1 MIEHHARQ
9 RRLVTLTTVCAALA
23 IASAP
28 PQAPKLD
35 LSAKALAARASAY
48 VADYQT
54 KFAFLVADEHYRQT
68 VTTGESGSVRQ
79 RVMNGELFL
88 TFLPTDREWIAV
100 HDVAEVDGRPVPD
113 RDNLQTL
120 LQRADVTT
128 VARQVAN
135 RNATFNIGSVTR
147 NFNEPTLA
155 LLVLEAKRIRQF
167 RFSRASLDDR
177 DGATIATLAFSEH
190 DGPTLLH
197 GTVHNAVYTKGEI
210 TIDADTGRVR
220 RTVITFRDDKIDGR
234 LATDYRPDDRLGL
247 WVPSEFTE
255 RYDFRDRKRPEV
267 TTCQA
272 TYTNYRRF
280 EVTGRIK
287 KDED

>member
-1 MIEHHARQ
+1 MTAHRTPR
-9 RRLVTLTTVCAALA
+9 RRLVGALALWAALTLA
-23 IASAP
+23 AAP
-28 PQAPKLD
+28 QSPRLD
-35 LSAKALAARASAY
+35 YSAKALAARASAY
-48 VADYQT
+48 VTEYQT

-68 VTTGESGSVRQ
+68 VTNGQTGSVRR

-88 TFLPTDREWIAV
+88 TFLPKDREWIAV

-113 RDNLQTL
+113 RDNLQAL
-120 LQRADVTT
+120 LQHADVMA

-135 RNATFNIGSVTR
+135 RNAIFNIGPIAR

-155 LLVLEAKRIRQF
+155 LLVLESKRIGRF
-167 RFSRASLDDR
+167 RFDRSSLENR
-177 DGATIATLAFSEH
+177 DGATVATLAFTEH
-190 DGPTLLH
+190 DAPTLVR
-197 GTVHNAVYTKGEI
+197 GTTHNPVYSKGEI

-220 RTVITFRDDKIDGR
+220 RTVITFRDDTIEAR

-247 WVPSEFTE
+247 WVPSELTE
-255 RYDFRDRKRPEV
+255 QYDSRDRKRPEV
-267 TTCQA
+267 TTCTA

-287 KDED
+287 KD